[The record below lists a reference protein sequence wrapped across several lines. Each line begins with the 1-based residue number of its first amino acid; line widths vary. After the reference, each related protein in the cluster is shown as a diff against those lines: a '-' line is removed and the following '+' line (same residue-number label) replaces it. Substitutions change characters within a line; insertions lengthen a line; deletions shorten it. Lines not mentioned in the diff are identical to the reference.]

1 MEEDLPPGF
10 RFHPTDEELITY
22 YLIRKV
28 TEFGFIT
35 RAIADVDL
43 NKSEPWDL
51 PGKASMG
58 VKEWYFFSI
67 KDRKYPTGFRTNR
80 ATTAGYWKTT
90 GKDKEIYQNG
100 GSLVGM
106 KKTLVFYKG
115 RAPKGEKTSW
125 VMHEYRL
132 QTNSPL
138 YRPTKE
144 EWVVCRVFKKN
155 NNNIAK
161 NPQPADSLLGSPY
174 SSAMSSINEL
184 GEVDVSVLHDL
195 VSSSS
200 SSNRVQLQTSCLY
213 DPNINMHNKVE
224 VNNAYLSW
232 VMASQANGG
241 QLQQPSLPWGA
252 TGGLG
257 FTPNYPTINVTALA
271 PQPPEATDV
280 VVAPNYLNSLAV
292 QAGDDDLL
300 GNSMRLSFPVIAS
313 SGVQPAVNLQ
323 ETVVW
328 RAH

>member
-1 MEEDLPPGF
+1 MEDLPPGF

-80 ATTAGYWKTT
+80 ATAAGYWKTT

-100 GSLVGM
+100 GTLVGM

-132 QTNSPL
+132 QTNLPL
-138 YRPTKE
+138 YRPMKE

-155 NNNIAK
+155 NMAK
-161 NPQPADSLLGSPY
+161 NPQPDSPALLGSPY
-174 SSAMSSINEL
+174 SSAMSINEL
-184 GEVDVSVLHDL
+184 GEVDVSVLQDL

-200 SSNRVQLQTSCLY
+200 SNPTVQLQTGY
-213 DPNINMHNKVE
+213 DPNVHNKVD
-224 VNNAYLSW
+224 VNAYLSW

-241 QLQQPSLPWGA
+241 LQPSLPWGA
-252 TGGLG
+252 TGLE
-257 FTPNYPTINVTALA
+257 FTPNPAIVSALA
-271 PQPPEATDV
+271 PQPEAD
-280 VVAPNYLNSLAV
+280 LNSFAA
-292 QAGDDDLL
+292 QGDGLL
-300 GNSMRLSFPVIAS
+300 GNSLRLSFPGVAS
-313 SGVQPAVNLQ
+313 SGGLDCAQQQQVQLVNQ
-323 ETVVW
+323 ETLW